1 MIVLLVLF
9 SIVALIVF
17 ICMLIAWISSREE
30 DGAKRNLGL
39 GLHYFGEPR
48 KYRGY
53 VKIGLFNYI
62 GINKVSADSIIHLDR
77 LTNCYRIFT
86 LIKQ

>member
-17 ICMLIAWISSREE
+17 ICMLIAWVSSREE
-30 DGAKRNLGL
+30 DGAKRNL

-62 GINKVSADSIIHLDR
+62 GINKVSADSIIHLNRFTD
-77 LTNCYRIFT
+77 CYRIFS